1 MKFFSQNKLT
11 SARGALFENLK
22 RIFLL
27 RAVIIVFLILSLI
40 SLRYLNIP
48 LPIHSILFALI
59 LMVLLNGW
67 TYLKLKTGKF
77 FSDKTILSQLIL
89 DVGVLT
95 FMFFF
100 IGGYGNPF
108 IWMYLIPITI
118 GAVSLKKSYIWLLTS
133 ISFLSYT
140 TLIFYN
146 RPISHLHMHEFE
158 FKYDIHSLGMWLGF
172 IVSAAVITIFVSR
185 IGQNLRDQDK
195 IMANAREKVLESER
209 MLALGA
215 VSTSTAHELGTP
227 LATMAVIAKDFE
239 HLLAKD
245 KNALKKL
252 SILTSQIKRCKEILA
267 TLSSASQ
274 DIRQKKMAKIT
285 INQFI
290 SEVVDRWRDTRLST
304 QLSFKKTYLNKNLKI
319 NYDRA
324 LSQAIQNLLDNAA
337 DASEDKVEFSI
348 ETNKKYLS
356 LIIRDYGNGNAV
368 HLNQSMY
375 QPQTSAKGL
384 GLGVYLS
391 KTIFDLYEGSFE
403 FNAHPNQGM
412 IATVKIPIERLI
424 DAKKS

>member
-1 MKFFSQNKLT
+1 MKFSSQNKLT
-11 SARGALFENLK
+11 TTRGALFENLK

-27 RAVIIVFLILSLI
+27 RIVIIVFLILSLVA
-40 SLRYLNIP
+40 LRYLNIP
-48 LPIHSILFALI
+48 LPLHSIALALF
-59 LMVLLNGW
+59 LMTLLNGW
-67 TYLKLKTGKF
+67 TYLKLKRGKTL
-77 FSDKTILSQLIL
+77 SDKTILSQLIL
-89 DVGVLT
+89 DVCVLT
-95 FMFFF
+95 FMFYF

-118 GAVSLKKSYIWLLTS
+118 GAVSLKKSYLWFLTS
-133 ISFLSYT
+133 ISFISYT
-140 TLIFYN
+140 ALIFFN

-185 IGQNLRDQDK
+185 IGQNLRDQDRF
-195 IMANAREKVLESER
+195 IANAREKVLESER

-227 LATMAVIAKDFE
+227 LSTMAVITKDFE
-239 HLLAKD
+239 HFLAKD
-245 KNALKKL
+245 KKALKKL

-274 DIRQKKMAKIT
+274 DIHQKKMTKVT
-285 INQFI
+285 VNQFI
-290 SEVVDRWRDTRLST
+290 SEIVDRWRDTRLST
-304 QLSFKKTYLNKNLKI
+304 QLSFKKTYLNKNLRI

-337 DASEDKVEFSI
+337 DASEDKVDFSI
-348 ETNKKYLS
+348 KTDRRYLS
-356 LIIRDYGNGNAV
+356 LIIRDYGNGNAA

-375 QPQTSAKGL
+375 QPQSSSKGL
-384 GLGVYLS
+384 GLDVYLS

-412 IATVKIPIERLI
+412 IATVKIPIERLM